1 MPRTLLAVKD
11 LKVFFPI
18 LSPILKRPLAYY
30 RAVNGVSLSL
40 LESQTLALVG
50 ESGCGKTTLGK
61 SLLGLVP
68 LKGGSVHYRG
78 ENIDYRS
85 SRSLRLIRK
94 EVQMIFQDPYS
105 SLNPRHR
112 IGTTLMEALLIH
124 KIEGN
129 RAAHHT
135 KAIQALKEVG
145 LSQDSFNYYPHQFS
159 GGQRQRISIARALI
173 LKPKIII
180 ADEPVSALDVSIQA
194 QIINLLSELQ
204 KKHKL
209 SYLFISH
216 DLSVV
221 KHLSDR
227 VFVMYLGKIV
237 ESADTK
243 TIFNKPCHPYTASL
257 LKSIPLPDPR
267 RRRKMIPLQGELPN
281 AAALPR
287 GCAFH
292 PRCPNAS
299 NLCHEQEPLILPQ
312 EKRGQQAACHHPN
325 G

>member
-1 MPRTLLAVKD
+1 MPRTLLDIKD

-18 LSPILKRPLAYY
+18 LSPILKRSIAYH
-30 RAVNGVSLSL
+30 RAVNGVSFSL
-40 LESQTLALVG
+40 YESQTLGLVG

-68 LKGGSVHYRG
+68 IKSGTVHYRG
-78 ENIDYRS
+78 ERIDYHAAHPVQ
-85 SRSLRLIRK
+85 LIRK

-112 IGTTLMEALLIH
+112 IGDTLMEALLIH
-124 KIEGN
+124 RIKGN
-129 RAAHHT
+129 KAAHRAQ
-135 KAIQALKEVG
+135 AIQALKEVG

-204 KKHKL
+204 ARHKL

-221 KHLSDR
+221 KYLSDR
-227 VFVMYLGKIV
+227 VFVMYLGRIV
-237 ESADTK
+237 ESADKK
-243 TIFNKPCHPYTASL
+243 TIFRTPRHPYTASL
-257 LKSIPLPDPR
+257 LKSIPLPNPR
-267 RRRKMIPLQGELPN
+267 RRQKMIPLHGELPS
-281 AAALPR
+281 AAALPD

-292 PRCPNAS
+292 PRCPKAS
-299 NLCHEQEPLILPQ
+299 DLCREEEPLLTGK
-312 EKRGQQAACHHPN
+312 KRQQAACHHPN
-325 G
+325 L